1 MPSLIRLWL
10 GNNMESKEFLSI
22 TEFNSRIK
30 DYLESSSLFKFVYL
44 RGEISN
50 YKVYPSGHA
59 YFSLKDDKSLL
70 SAMMWSNRR
79 MGLAFEPKTGD
90 EVIVC
95 GSINVYPPR
104 GSYSFIVDKMELYGQ
119 GNEALKLKLLY
130 EKLAKEGLF
139 DPSKKKGIPLFPNR
153 IGVIAGANSAGLKD
167 IIHNICLRYPL
178 VQIYVFPSLVQ
189 GKEAPKDLLRA
200 LELASKA
207 NLDTLIIGRGG
218 GSSEDLSA
226 FNDESL
232 IRALYKCEIPI
243 ISAVGHEIDTTLTD
257 LVADKRVSTPT
268 GAAVASTPNKDDLFI
283 RLDQYLES
291 ITKIVSNKIDLY
303 SSKLAGLSSRPYFKD
318 PSALYSQKLDS
329 LSKLGH
335 RLDLAYKNR
344 VEKVISK
351 LSELQNRLNSLNPEN
366 VINRG
371 YSLTLNKNNKPI
383 QSIEDVEIGEELITK
398 VKGGIIIN
406 TVKGKKKEQQ

>member
-1 MPSLIRLWL
+1 
-10 GNNMESKEFLSI
+10 MESKEFLSI

-79 MGLAFEPKTGD
+79 MGLSFEPKTGD

-139 DPSKKKGIPLFPNR
+139 DPSKKKSSPLFPNR

-167 IIHNICLRYPL
+167 IIYNICLRYPL

-232 IRALYKCEIPI
+232 IRALYKCKIPI

-406 TVKGKKKEQQ
+406 TVKDKKKEQQ

>member
-1 MPSLIRLWL
+1 
-10 GNNMESKEFLSI
+10 MESKEFLSI

-167 IIHNICLRYPL
+167 IVHNICLRYPF

-291 ITKIVSNKIDLY
+291 IIKIVSNKIDLY
-303 SSKLAGLSSRPYFKD
+303 SSKLAGFSSRPYFKD

-344 VEKVISK
+344 VEKAISR

-383 QSIEDVEIGEELITK
+383 QSIEDVQIGEELITK

-406 TVKGKKKEQQ
+406 TVKDKKKEQQ

>member
-1 MPSLIRLWL
+1 
-10 GNNMESKEFLSI
+10 MESKEFLSI

-79 MGLAFEPKTGD
+79 MGLSFEPKTGD

-139 DPSKKKGIPLFPNR
+139 DPSKKKSIPLFPNR

-167 IIHNICLRYPL
+167 IVHNICLRYSL

-335 RLDLAYKNR
+335 RLDLAYKNK
-344 VEKVISK
+344 VEKAISR

-406 TVKGKKKEQQ
+406 TVKDKKKEQQ

>member
-167 IIHNICLRYPL
+167 IVHNICLRYPS

-344 VEKVISK
+344 VEKAISK

-406 TVKGKKKEQQ
+406 TVKDKKKEQQ

>member
-1 MPSLIRLWL
+1 M
-10 GNNMESKEFLSI
+10 
-22 TEFNSRIK
+22 
-30 DYLESSSLFKFVYL
+30 
-44 RGEISN
+44 
-50 YKVYPSGHA
+50 
-59 YFSLKDDKSLL
+59 
-70 SAMMWSNRR
+70 
-79 MGLAFEPKTGD
+79 
-90 EVIVC
+90 
-95 GSINVYPPR
+95 
-104 GSYSFIVDKMELYGQ
+104 
-119 GNEALKLKLLY
+119 
-130 EKLAKEGLF
+130 
-139 DPSKKKGIPLFPNR
+139 
-153 IGVIAGANSAGLKD
+153 
-167 IIHNICLRYPL
+167 
-178 VQIYVFPSLVQ
+178 
-189 GKEAPKDLLRA
+189 
-200 LELASKA
+200 ASKA

-335 RLDLAYKNR
+335 RLDLAYKNK
-344 VEKVISK
+344 VEKAISR
-351 LSELQNRLNSLNPEN
+351 LSELQNRLNSLDPEN